1 MITLMRYFR
10 APLTGALALLRRSK
24 ELSSSKQRSRSAV
37 LVVALAAASL
47 TGVGATAQAAPSHNG
62 PRYTAGA
69 PGSGDAYFPYAGNG
83 GYDVL
88 HYDLDL
94 RYAPPADPAVL
105 QGNLSGV
112 AAITLRATE
121 DLETLNFDL
130 RGLDVTAVSIDGKGV
145 KHGKSHDGGPSEW
158 SQVQDDAHRVWELTI
173 GLRPELEAGQVA
185 TIVVEYGGV
194 TGRPADTTGALYG
207 WVTTADGALVVNEP
221 DGASTWYPV
230 NDDPED
236 KATYTFSIAVPEGKT
251 AVANGLPVG
260 RPQTK
265 AGWTTWTWK
274 ATDPMASY
282 LSTASVGDFVLRY
295 DSGPRRLPIINAI
308 DADVAGQALVDTKAA
323 LALQPDMITFL
334 EKLFGKYPFEAFGAI
349 VDDDSVDYA
358 LESQTRPVY
367 SRVADEPTVV
377 HELGHQWFGNAV
389 SPADWQHIWLN
400 EGWATYV
407 EWLWA
412 EHRGTATV
420 AQQFADAVA
429 SLDSNKRW
437 GLDITDPGRDNLFVA
452 QVYQRGA
459 AALHALRVKVGDKA
473 FFAGARLWL
482 TRYDDSSATTN
493 EFQAVMEE
501 ASGEPLDTFFKEWL
515 RDGVRPKTLP

>member
-1 MITLMRYFR
+1 MT
-10 APLTGALALLRRSK
+10 
-24 ELSSSKQRSRSAV
+24 V
-37 LVVALAAASL
+37 LVVVLMTASL
-47 TGVGATAQAAPSHNG
+47 SGLGSAAQAAPGHNG
-62 PRYTAGA
+62 PPYAAGE
-69 PGSGDAYFPYAGNG
+69 PGSGDEYFPYAGNG

-94 RYAPPADPAVL
+94 RYAPPSDPAVL

-112 AAITLRATE
+112 ATVTLRATE
-121 DLETLNFDL
+121 ELGTLNFDL
-130 RGLDVTAVSIDGKGV
+130 RGLEVTAVSVDGTGAKEA
-145 KHGKSHDGGPSEW
+145 KSHDGGASEW
-158 SQVQDDAHRVWELTI
+158 WQVQEDANRVWELTI

-194 TGRPADTTGALYG
+194 TGRPTDTTGALYG

-236 KATYTFSIAVPEGKT
+236 KATYTFAIAVPEGKT

-260 RPQTK
+260 RPRTK
-265 AGWTTWTWK
+265 AGWTTWTWE
-274 ATDPMASY
+274 AADPMASY
-282 LSTASVGDFVLRY
+282 LSTASVGDFVLSY
-295 DSGPRRLPIINAI
+295 DTGPRRLPIINAI
-308 DADVAGQALVDTKAA
+308 DADVAGQALVDTNAA
-323 LALQPDMITFL
+323 LALQPDMISFL
-334 EKLFGKYPFEAFGAI
+334 EKLFGRYPFEAFGAI

-358 LESQTRPVY
+358 LEAQTRPVY
-367 SRVADEPTVV
+367 SGVADGATVV
-377 HELGHQWFGNAV
+377 HELAHQWFGNAV

-412 EHRGTATV
+412 EHRRTSTV
-420 AQQFADAVA
+420 ARQFANTVE

-452 QVYQRGA
+452 QIYQRGA
-459 AALHALRVKVGDKA
+459 AALHALRVKVGDEA
-473 FFAGARLWL
+473 FFEGAGLWL
-482 TRYDDSSATTN
+482 TRYDDSSATTGD
-493 EFQAVMEE
+493 FQAVMEE
-501 ASGEPLDTFFKEWL
+501 ASGEELDNFFNTWL
-515 RDGVRPKTLP
+515 RAPVRPVEIPQP